1 MRTARV
7 GGLQTSK
14 SKVGIRRRL
23 GSWWIGTMIHCQCHL
38 ADKNSSVAHW
48 FIARRA
54 VLFHVAGT
62 DRHRKDSGQTAEEKY
77 GKQGPLRGVGEK
89 QGFDAR
95 ISRRPGKG

>member
-1 MRTARV
+1 
-7 GGLQTSK
+7 
-14 SKVGIRRRL
+14 
-23 GSWWIGTMIHCQCHL
+23 MIHCQCHL

-77 GKQGPLRGVGEK
+77 GKKGPLRWV
-89 QGFDAR
+89 
-95 ISRRPGKG
+95 